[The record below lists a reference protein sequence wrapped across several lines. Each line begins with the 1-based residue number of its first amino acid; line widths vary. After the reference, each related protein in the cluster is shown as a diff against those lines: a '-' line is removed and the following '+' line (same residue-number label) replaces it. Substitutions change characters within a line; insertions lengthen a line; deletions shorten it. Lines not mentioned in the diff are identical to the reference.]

1 MSSLQKFHRRTQVSG
16 GGVTYQWPA
25 TTIGQGDITHGF
37 WLGTAGDGTSKLIA
51 APKST
56 EVQRAWASDGT
67 VRSTTS
73 TTNGV
78 ANTTT
83 LFNLGADAHP
93 AAHYAKSLT
102 TGGYNTWY
110 LPAKNELMTLYSN
123 KSAVPFAIANSF
135 VGSRYW
141 SSTEANGPSAWSQFM
156 SNGNLDDASKLYG
169 LYGVRA
175 TRRSTI

>member
-1 MSSLQKFHRRTQVSG
+1 V
-16 GGVTYQWPA
+16 V
-25 TTIGQGDITHGF
+25 
-37 WLGTAGDGTSKLIA
+37 

-56 EVQRAWASDGT
+56 EVQRAWGSSGT
-67 VRSTTS
+67 VRNTTS

-83 LFNLGADAHP
+83 LFNLGAAEHP

-110 LPAKNELMTLYSN
+110 LPAKNELNTLYSN
-123 KSAVPFAIANSF
+123 KSAVPFATANSF
-135 VGSRYW
+135 VDNYYW
-141 SSTEANGPSAWSQFM
+141 SSTENDGAYAWFQNF
-156 SNGNLDDASKLYG
+156 KYG
-169 LYGVRA
+169 GQYSIGSGTNKNVSIGSYVRA